1 MAAAIGVLGVA
12 LCALSPAWGARGFHR
27 TALAS
32 IALGALAA
40 LASALIVLHAPR

>member
-27 TALAS
+27 VAAATIGLGAALA
-32 IALGALAA
+32 LLAA
-40 LASALIVLHAPR
+40 LFVLHRTA